1 MKSFLS
7 KFSSDKVPLKT
18 TKTASPTPPSEE
30 SKSIFP
36 IAFMNKLKSKFSTQ
50 TQELTSTVTNFK
62 NFAIFL
68 GIGVFLIFL
77 SLTFLP
83 LLPIS
88 PYKFASLFTLGSIS
102 IIFSLGVLKGFTNFI
117 KSLLVKEKIG
127 FSLGYTASL
136 LGTFWLAII
145 EKSFFGTIFMIAI
158 QV

>member
-1 MKSFLS
+1 MKSILS
-7 KFSSDKVPLKT
+7 KFSSDKVPLKISKT
-18 TKTASPTPPSEE
+18 TSPTPPSEG
-30 SKSIFP
+30 SKSILP
-36 IAFMNKLKSKFSTQ
+36 LAFISRLKSKFSTQ

-62 NFAIFL
+62 NFTIFL

-102 IIFSLGVLKGFTNFI
+102 IVFSLGVLKGFANFI
-117 KSLLVKEKIG
+117 KTLLVKEKIG
-127 FSLGYTASL
+127 FSLGYTVSL
-136 LGTFWLAII
+136 IGTFWLAII
-145 EKSFFGTIFMIAI
+145 EKSYLGTIFMIAI